1 MTSSKLQLH
10 DRCSCHPD
18 DGSASDG
25 RNGSRTAS
33 HKRSRFR
40 SLKSRAARAPNR
52 TATQAALLF
61 IAAFASIV
69 ATGCHPANSARGVV
83 DRFIDQYYVAIDL
96 KAAEP
101 FCTGLALD
109 KLHHEMTLIG
119 NQKIDEN
126 TRKPVV
132 HYKLTAERD
141 ATDHIEFLFRATID
155 VPEGGTFNRNWL
167 ITARK
172 DADTWKVSNFDDYE

>member
-1 MTSSKLQLH
+1 MTSPRLQFQ
-10 DRCSCHPD
+10 DRC
-18 DGSASDG
+18 AE
-25 RNGSRTAS
+25 
-33 HKRSRFR
+33 
-40 SLKSRAARAPNR
+40 
-52 TATQAALLF
+52 LLF
-61 IAAFASIV
+61 IAAFTSVV
-69 ATGCHPANSARGVV
+69 AAGCHPANSARGVV

-109 KLHHEMTLIG
+109 KLHKEIQLIG
-119 NQKIDEN
+119 NQKIDAN

-172 DADTWKVSNFDDYE
+172 DTDTWKVSNFDDYE

>member
-1 MTSSKLQLH
+1 MMTSRKFQFT
-10 DRCSCHPD
+10 DRY
-18 DGSASDG
+18 AE
-25 RNGSRTAS
+25 
-33 HKRSRFR
+33 
-40 SLKSRAARAPNR
+40 
-52 TATQAALLF
+52 LLVV
-61 IAAFASIV
+61 AAFASLV

-101 FCTGLALD
+101 FCTGL
-109 KLHHEMTLIG
+109 HREMTLIG
-119 NQKIDEN
+119 NQKIDAN

>member
-1 MTSSKLQLH
+1 M
-10 DRCSCHPD
+10 
-18 DGSASDG
+18 
-25 RNGSRTAS
+25 TAS
-33 HKRSRFR
+33 PTH
-40 SLKSRAARAPNR
+40 RALARRAKLYVF
-52 TATQAALLF
+52 AILLAALAL
-61 IAAFASIV
+61 
-69 ATGCHPANSARGVV
+69 GCHPANSARGVV
-83 DRFIDQYYVAIDL
+83 DNFIDQYYVAIDL

-109 KLHHEMTLIG
+109 KLHKEMTLIG

-126 TRKPVV
+126 TRKPIV

-172 DADTWKVSNFDDYE
+172 DAATCEVSNFDVYE

>member
-1 MTSSKLQLH
+1 M
-10 DRCSCHPD
+10 
-18 DGSASDG
+18 
-25 RNGSRTAS
+25 TAS
-33 HKRSRFR
+33 LTPHALGHREKIYAFAI
-40 SLKSRAARAPNR
+40 LI
-52 TATQAALLF
+52 AALAL
-61 IAAFASIV
+61 
-69 ATGCHPANSARGVV
+69 GCHPANSARGVV
-83 DRFIDQYYVAIDL
+83 DNFIDQYYVAINL
-96 KAAEP
+96 KAAEQ

-109 KLHHEMTLIG
+109 KIHHEMELTSG
-119 NQKIDEN
+119 QKIDAN

-172 DADTWKVSNFDDYE
+172 DTDTWKVSNFDDYE

>member
-1 MTSSKLQLH
+1 MTRKFQLP
-10 DRCSCHPD
+10 DRF
-18 DGSASDG
+18 AE
-25 RNGSRTAS
+25 
-33 HKRSRFR
+33 
-40 SLKSRAARAPNR
+40 
-52 TATQAALLF
+52 LLF
-61 IAAFASIV
+61 VVAFASTV

-119 NQKIDEN
+119 NQKIDAN

-132 HYKLTAERD
+132 HYRLKAERD
-141 ATDHIEFLFRATID
+141 GTDHVEFLFRATID
-155 VPEGGTFNRNWL
+155 VPDGGSFEKNWM

-172 DADTWKVSNFDDYE
+172 DSAAWKVSNFGEYE

>member
-1 MTSSKLQLH
+1 MTPRRLQLR
-10 DRCSCHPD
+10 DRC
-18 DGSASDG
+18 A
-25 RNGSRTAS
+25 
-33 HKRSRFR
+33 
-40 SLKSRAARAPNR
+40 
-52 TATQAALLF
+52 QLLF

-69 ATGCHPANSARGVV
+69 AVAPGCHPANSARGVV

-109 KLHHEMTLIG
+109 KLHHEMQLIG
-119 NQKIDEN
+119 NQKIDAN

-132 HYKLTAERD
+132 HYRLTAERD

-155 VPEGGTFNRNWL
+155 VPEGGTFNRNWM